1 MAQVTITI
9 NYREYAISCEDGE
22 EAHIVKLS
30 RLLNEKAN
38 SLIQALGPINEN
50 LLLAMVGLLV
60 ADELSETKK
69 TLSSIPA
76 TSTSI
81 TEPAPS
87 ITTNTG
93 ISKEDLQ
100 ILDTELAQNLNSL
113 TDSIKSI
120 ALKLKSI

>member
-22 EAHIVKLS
+22 EAHILKLS

-38 SLIQALGPINEN
+38 SLIKALGPINEN

-69 TLSSIPA
+69 TLSSIPP

-87 ITTNTG
+87 ITTNSG
-93 ISKEDLQ
+93 ITKEDLQ

>member
-22 EAHIVKLS
+22 EAHILKLS

-38 SLIQALGPINEN
+38 SLIKALGPINEN

-69 TLSSIPA
+69 TLSSIPP

-87 ITTNTG
+87 ITTNSG
-93 ISKEDLQ
+93 ITKEDLQ
-100 ILDTELAQNLNSL
+100 ILDAELAQNLNSL

>member
-22 EAHIVKLS
+22 EAHILKLS

-38 SLIQALGPINEN
+38 SLIKALGPINEN
-50 LLLAMVGLLV
+50 L
-60 ADELSETKK
+60 LSETKK
-69 TLSSIPA
+69 TLSSIPP

-87 ITTNTG
+87 ITTNSG
-93 ISKEDLQ
+93 ITKEDLQ
-100 ILDTELAQNLNSL
+100 ILDTELAQSLNSL